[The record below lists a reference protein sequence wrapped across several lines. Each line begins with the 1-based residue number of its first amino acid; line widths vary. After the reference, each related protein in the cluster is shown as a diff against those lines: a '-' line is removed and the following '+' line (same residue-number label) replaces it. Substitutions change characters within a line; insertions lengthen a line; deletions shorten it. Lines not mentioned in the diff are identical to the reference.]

1 MKIPRALENVIE
13 SFERLPGIGPK
24 SAQRLG
30 FYLLHVP
37 QTDLDDFALA
47 LTNLKKNTQLCSV
60 CFNIGTT
67 EVCEVCND
75 SERDDSLVCV
85 VEDALDVLAFER
97 SDKFKGV
104 YHVLHGVVDPLNSI
118 GPDDIFIPQLLN
130 RIKKND
136 FASKGQELRI
146 KNGEKGREKIKEII
160 IATNPTMEGEATA
173 MYIVKQLKVQN
184 PELKISRIG
193 RGLPVGADI
202 EYADEVTLG
211 RALEG
216 RSLY

>member
-1 MKIPRALENVIE
+1 MRIPKALERVVE

-37 QTDLDDFALA
+37 QSDLEDFADA
-47 LTNLKKNTQLCSV
+47 LINLKKNTKMCAI

-67 EVCEVCND
+67 ELCDVCAD
-75 SERDDSLVCV
+75 PERDNGTICV
-85 VEDALDVLAFER
+85 VEDALDVLAFEK
-97 SDKFKGV
+97 SDKYKGV

-118 GPDDIFIPQLLN
+118 GPDDIYIPQLMKRLKETEN
-130 RIKKND
+130 R
-136 FASKGQELRI
+136 GQV
-146 KNGEKGREKIKEII
+146 KEII

-173 MYIVKQLKVQN
+173 MYIVKGMKN
-184 PELKISRIG
+184 EELGIKISRIG

-216 RSLY
+216 RSEY

>member
-1 MKIPRALENVIE
+1 MKIPKALERVVE

-37 QTDLDDFALA
+37 QGDLEDFADA
-47 LTNLKKNTQLCSV
+47 LTNLKKNTKMCAI

-67 EVCEVCND
+67 ELCDVCAD
-75 SERDDSLVCV
+75 PERDVSTVCI

-118 GPDDIFIPQLLN
+118 GPDDIYIPQL
-130 RIKKND
+130 IKRVQGTAGD
-136 FASKGQELRI
+136 RVQ
-146 KNGEKGREKIKEII
+146 IKELI

-173 MYIVKQLKVQN
+173 MYIVKGIKN
-184 PELKISRIG
+184 EELGIKISRIG

-216 RSLY
+216 RSEY

>member
-1 MKIPRALENVIE
+1 MRIPKALERVIE
-13 SFERLPGIGPK
+13 NFESLPGIGPK
-24 SAQRLG
+24 SAQRLS

-37 QTDLDDFALA
+37 QDVLDEFAQN
-47 LTNLKKNTQLCSV
+47 LTQLKKNTKMCSI

-67 EVCEVCND
+67 EICDVCND
-75 SERDDSLVCV
+75 SERDKTIICV
-85 VEDALDVLAFER
+85 VEDALDVLAFEK

-118 GPDDIFIPQLLN
+118 GPDDIYIPQLMN
-130 RIKKND
+130 RLSSDHEVK
-136 FASKGQELRI
+136 EL
-146 KNGEKGREKIKEII
+146 I

-173 MYIVKQLKVQN
+173 MYIVKQIKQHH
-184 PELKISRIG
+184 PELVISRIG

-202 EYADEVTLG
+202 EYADEVTLS

-216 RSLY
+216 RSQY

>member
-1 MKIPRALENVIE
+1 MKIPKALERVVE

-37 QTDLDDFALA
+37 QGDLEDFADA
-47 LTNLKKNTQLCSV
+47 LTNLKKNTKMCAI

-67 EVCEVCND
+67 ELCDVCAD
-75 SERDDSLVCV
+75 PERDTSTVCI

-118 GPDDIFIPQLLN
+118 GPDDIYIPQLMN
-130 RIKKND
+130 RI
-136 FASKGQELRI
+136 R
-146 KNGEKGREKIKEII
+146 EKDTKIKELI

-173 MYIVKQLKVQN
+173 MYIVKGIKN
-184 PELKISRIG
+184 EELRIKLSRIG

-216 RSLY
+216 RSEY

>member
-67 EVCEVCND
+67 QVCEVCND
-75 SERDDSLVCV
+75 SERDETLVCV

-118 GPDDIFIPQLLN
+118 GPDDIFIPQLL
-130 RIKKND
+130 
-136 FASKGQELRI
+136 SRI
-146 KNGEKGREKIKEII
+146 KNQESRIKNDEKGREKIKEII